1 MSNPIIL
8 GQVGLSFHKA
18 AGAVIATELE
28 RLGHEVVLKEA
39 PHEEMFRMLGTG
51 EVDLVCS
58 AWLPDSH
65 GAYIAPF
72 ESDLIKLGVIY
83 RPYCIWGIPA
93 TAPAEI
99 TSVTDLAK
107 PEVASLFRKRIQGIN
122 PGAGISRFSR
132 QMIIDYGLADLGFH
146 FENGTVEDCTEAA
159 LDAVDKGEIAV
170 VPLWHPQWLH
180 QELEL
185 RELRDPLGL
194 LGGQDNATLVLRH
207 DAAEK
212 LSNSG
217 RAYLERVVLGNDVIS
232 QIDRIICREGHPP
245 RVAAMQWLERQTT

>member
-39 PHEEMFRMLGTG
+39 PHEEMFRMLETG

-72 ESDLIKLGVIY
+72 EGDLIKLGVIY
-83 RPYCIWGIPA
+83 RPYCIWGIPT
-93 TAPAEI
+93 TAPSEI
-99 TSVTDLAK
+99 ASVTDLAK
-107 PEVASLFRKRIQGIN
+107 PEIAALFRKRIQGIN

-132 QMIIDYGLADLGFH
+132 KMVVDYGLADLGFH
-146 FENGTVEDCTEAA
+146 FENGTVEDCTGAA
-159 LDAVDKGEIAV
+159 LDAADKGELAV

-180 QELEL
+180 QELDF
-185 RELRDPLGL
+185 RELDDPLGL
-194 LGGQDNATLVLRH
+194 LGSQDEATLVLRR
-207 DAAEK
+207 DAAPK
-212 LSNSG
+212 LNDEG
-217 RAYLERVVLGNDVIS
+217 LAYLQQVNLGNEAVS
-232 QIDRIICREGHPP
+232 QLDHLVCREGLSFAD
-245 RVAAMQWLERQTT
+245 AAQAWLRDNG

>member
-1 MSNPIIL
+1 MRDTIIL

-18 AGAVIATELE
+18 AGAVIAVQLE
-28 RLGHEVVLKEA
+28 RLGHNVLLRET
-39 PHEEMFRMLGTG
+39 PHEDMFRMLGEG

-72 ESDLIKLGVIY
+72 EDDLIKLGVIY
-83 RPYCIWGIPA
+83 RPYCIWGIPD

-99 TSVTDLAK
+99 ASVTDLAK
-107 PEVASLFRKRIQGIN
+107 PEIAALFRKRIQGIN

-132 QMIIDYGLADLGFH
+132 QMVVDYGLADLGFH
-146 FENGTVEDCTEAA
+146 FENGTVEDCTDAA
-159 LDAVDKGEIAV
+159 LDAVNTGELAV

-185 RELRDPLGL
+185 RELDDPLGL
-194 LGGQDNATLVLRH
+194 LGGQDDATLVLRR
-207 DAAEK
+207 DAVPK
-212 LSNSG
+212 LNGESV
-217 RAYLERVVLGNDVIS
+217 AYLQTVNLGNDAVS
-232 QIDRIICREGHPP
+232 QLDHLVCREGLSFTD
-245 RVAAMQWLERQTT
+245 AAQAWLGNKS